1 MKKKSAGSLK
11 EIVRNNSF
19 AVSLIWKHCPFMIV
33 YSFLRSFADGILGTI
48 ELFFIGHAISL
59 AASGSSYLDVCK
71 YLMIYIAINISY
83 NVITAVLTAKSEPVF
98 NYQIGCGIKRMFLQK
113 ALDCDLRCYED
124 TQFYKDFT
132 LAAAQCIPRAE
143 ASLSMISG
151 LITSI
156 TALCS
161 LGVLSY
167 LIDPVVFLFFLAPV
181 FSLFINGK
189 KSKTEF
195 RMYGKQTEY
204 NRQKDYCVRTFFRPE
219 YAKEMRVSNISA
231 PILARFKDAV
241 DNSITLYKSE
251 GMKCAVLGFI
261 QSVYSELFSNL
272 FILLYVAYRMLISKS
287 IQMGDCIIVVK
298 AISDMNYAM
307 QGLIGVLSA
316 FRENALFVSN
326 VKTFLNYKSSIES
339 SSHGYTAENGDI
351 VFKDVSFRYDG
362 AADDTLKHLSFH
374 LKKGEKVAV
383 VGLNGAGKSTLVK
396 LLLRLYDPTD
406 GSIYLNGTKIT
417 ELNLKSYRDM
427 YATLLQDYHSF
438 SMSVKENILLR
449 NERDG
454 DDIIVESALCK
465 SGFKERVGKMEKGID
480 TTVGKEFD
488 ADGEVLS
495 GGEYQKLALAHV
507 FAKESP
513 ILILDEPSSAL
524 DPVSEAEMYK
534 NITESCGDNT
544 VIYISHRMSSA
555 KAADHI
561 LFIENGCLAEEGSHT
576 ELIEKNG
583 KYAELFRIQAQNY
596 GVK

>member
-1 MKKKSAGSLK
+1 MKKKNAGSLK

-204 NRQKDYCVRTFFRPE
+204 NRQKDYCVRT
-219 YAKEMRVSNISA
+219 
-231 PILARFKDAV
+231 
-241 DNSITLYKSE
+241 
-251 GMKCAVLGFI
+251 
-261 QSVYSELFSNL
+261 Q
-272 FILLYVAYRMLISKS
+272 
-287 IQMGDCIIVVK
+287 
-298 AISDMNYAM
+298 
-307 QGLIGVLSA
+307 
-316 FRENALFVSN
+316 
-326 VKTFLNYKSSIES
+326 
-339 SSHGYTAENGDI
+339 
-351 VFKDVSFRYDG
+351 
-362 AADDTLKHLSFH
+362 
-374 LKKGEKVAV
+374 
-383 VGLNGAGKSTLVK
+383 
-396 LLLRLYDPTD
+396 
-406 GSIYLNGTKIT
+406 
-417 ELNLKSYRDM
+417 
-427 YATLLQDYHSF
+427 
-438 SMSVKENILLR
+438 
-449 NERDG
+449 
-454 DDIIVESALCK
+454 
-465 SGFKERVGKMEKGID
+465 
-480 TTVGKEFD
+480 
-488 ADGEVLS
+488 
-495 GGEYQKLALAHV
+495 
-507 FAKESP
+507 
-513 ILILDEPSSAL
+513 
-524 DPVSEAEMYK
+524 
-534 NITESCGDNT
+534 
-544 VIYISHRMSSA
+544 
-555 KAADHI
+555 
-561 LFIENGCLAEEGSHT
+561 
-576 ELIEKNG
+576 
-583 KYAELFRIQAQNY
+583 
-596 GVK
+596 